1 MKVVVYGAGSIGCY
15 LGAVLH
21 KQGVNVCLL
30 GRPRIK
36 DAIEANGGFRL
47 TDYQGRD
54 EIISN
59 VPFATTPD
67 VLADAD
73 VVLVTLKC
81 TAMPSATEEIAQN
94 CGKKA
99 LIIALQNGVG
109 APESL
114 QSALPEFRIY
124 PGIVPFN
131 VVQNDSCHFHRA
143 TDGAL
148 HFPLQELLMPL
159 KKAYEEYGINCELH
173 RDIAAVIWGKLQL
186 NLNNAINALSNIPL
200 KLQLE
205 QRGYRLVL
213 ARCQSELLALCKHK
227 GIKLAELTTVPPR
240 LLPTILRLP
249 DWVFKRIAQK
259 MIAID
264 PAARSSMWEDM
275 QAQRQ
280 TEIDFLNGAVVAL
293 AEAAALTAPAN
304 KVVAQLIREYQQNE
318 EIPSL
323 SATQLLKLM
332 DKNVQ

>member
-1 MKVVVYGAGSIGCY
+1 MTIVVYGAGSIGCY
-15 LGAVLH
+15 IGTVLH
-21 KQGVNVCLL
+21 KQGMEVCLL

-36 DAIEANGGFRL
+36 DAIDKNGGLRL

-54 EIISN
+54 EVISD
-59 VPFATTPD
+59 VPFATAPD

-73 VVLVTLKC
+73 VVLITLKC
-81 TAMPSATEEIAQN
+81 TAMQSAAEEIAQN

-99 LIIALQNGVG
+99 LIVALQNGVG

-114 QSALPEFRIY
+114 QAALPDYSIY

-148 HFPLQELLMPL
+148 HFPLHDSLVAL
-159 KKAYEEYGINCELH
+159 KKAYEDYGIACELH
-173 RDIAAVIWGKLQL
+173 QDIATVIWGKLQL
-186 NLNNAINALSNIPL
+186 NLNNAVNALANIPL

-227 GIKLAELTTVPPR
+227 RIKLAKLTAVPPT

-249 DWVFKRIAQK
+249 DWIFKRIAQK
-259 MIAID
+259 MLAID
-264 PAARSSMWEDM
+264 PAARSSMWEDL

-280 TEIDFLNGAVVAL
+280 TEIDFLNGAVVAM
-293 AEAAALTAPAN
+293 AEQVGLPAPAN
-304 KVVAQLIREYQQNE
+304 KAISQLIRDCQQSAE
-318 EIPSL
+318 VPSL

-332 DKNVQ
+332 DSNA